1 MAESVREFLD
11 RRERELLA
19 ELVPAEAQVDAI
31 RAELIEI
38 RSART
43 GIFDV
48 RQKVISG
55 TAVEVLEGEVPV
67 SDVEQVVPPEPS
79 PLDDTFKA
87 IAEFAR
93 PFQADAH
100 RTIKQLIIMALEQ
113 NVPFRRYGATT
124 GELRRYIKDE
134 YDKVYEVTSLSPQLS
149 RLKDEGAV
157 EFRDGKWKRTE
168 PKKSL
173 KEEYSRN
180 LGLDAPKK

>member
-1 MAESVREFLD
+1 
-11 RRERELLA
+11 
-19 ELVPAEAQVDAI
+19 
-31 RAELIEI
+31 
-38 RSART
+38 
-43 GIFDV
+43 
-48 RQKVISG
+48 
-55 TAVEVLEGEVPV
+55 
-67 SDVEQVVPPEPS
+67 
-79 PLDDTFKA
+79 
-87 IAEFAR
+87 
-93 PFQADAH
+93 
-100 RTIKQLIIMALEQ
+100 MALEQ